1 MENPK
6 KPNIVTS
13 DMFYTLDIRT
23 CTGGGLKTA
32 ATILLAGFHFWDEK
46 LNAKNLS
53 DFINQLKDYVKILT
67 EDC

>member
-23 CTGGGLKTA
+23 CTGGGLKKTA
-32 ATILLAGFHFWDEK
+32 ATILLPVFIFGM
-46 LNAKNLS
+46 KN
-53 DFINQLKDYVKILT
+53 
-67 EDC
+67 